1 MDGTEDSGAGGS
13 AGWQCPQTVWRK
25 RGNGTSSGGEKAKT
39 FQFGISSSYPSKDVT
54 QTAGNSG
61 LDFKIQFRTGA
72 IDKEIGL

>member
-1 MDGTEDSGAGGS
+1 MAVSTNSRG
-13 AGWQCPQTVWRK
+13 K

-39 FQFGISSSYPSKDVT
+39 FQLGTSSSYPSKDVT

-72 IDKEIGL
+72 IDKEISL